1 MKDAPVRRPGFF
13 TGAAVCVAVAALAQ
27 LPLIGNRIFYY
38 WDDSA
43 AQFLPMWYHL
53 GHLVLSGQWPTL
65 LDLHTWMGGNVAGEA
80 LFGSYNPLNVAN
92 FLLVAVLP
100 DLAIAAALVKT
111 EFLVLLALGTYLV
124 CREYGARRA
133 TSAAV
138 AVALPFSGFTLYFDT
153 ASWASGLISFACVP
167 FAWWSLH
174 RAARGALNPF
184 WAFLIGALAITSGNP
199 YGVLGVCVVVL
210 GLLAE
215 AGIRRSW
222 RTFRIILVLG
232 VCIGLVVPLVFL
244 PLALIGPV
252 TWRAGWG
259 VLNDGF
265 LVPSGTDLLAMSV
278 PGYLPRIR
286 AFDGA
291 DGLRVPATY
300 FAWFVLPLAPWL
312 NWRVLRNRALAGA
325 FVVTLG
331 FLALTLGPSSLWMFR
346 WPLRLVEYC
355 YLGLAVLVAVAASD
369 GIRTT
374 RVGPRILAT
383 AGILLGGTYLAW
395 ATTPTRLGWD
405 LAGLGVVAVF
415 TALAVWAHRHGPG
428 AFGAVLVAGTA
439 AVLGLQLAA
448 FPGNFNVKPY
458 YYPHSVKALRSAFAG
473 RYQGET
479 LQIASFRTVS
489 DTVGLGPDKAWRY
502 FLFGYSYQVAGVDAV
517 NSYTGMGFSAFS
529 DTLCLDGFGSSCAR
543 AYSNLWQPT
552 SSGAPL
558 ADLMRLRTIVV
569 ENALVGD
576 LTVPSGWQV
585 TEHDQVVTVL
595 RRTGPIP
602 WPEGRLSSAGPAV
615 AVTRDTSGDA
625 TSESVRFTTTG
636 QGSRRLV
643 FARLAWPGYQA
654 RVDGREIPVMTG
666 PAGLLAVDLP
676 PGVTAGE
683 LTLNWTPPGL
693 WTGAGI
699 AALATLG
706 ALTLS
711 VVTRRARR

>member
-1 MKDAPVRRPGFF
+1 MKDAPVRRLGLV
-13 TGAAVCVAVAALAQ
+13 TGAAVCLVVAVLAQ

-43 AQFLPMWYHL
+43 AQFLPMWYRL
-53 GHLVLSGQWPTL
+53 GRLVGSGHWPTL

-80 LFGSYNPLNVAN
+80 LFGIYNPLNVAN
-92 FLLVAVLP
+92 FLLVAALP
-100 DLAIAAALVKT
+100 DLAVAAALVKT

-133 TSAAV
+133 VSAAV
-138 AVALPFSGFTLYFDT
+138 AIALPFSGFTLYFDT

-167 FAWWSLH
+167 FVWWSLR

-215 AGIRRSW
+215 LGLRRSW
-222 RTFRIILVLG
+222 RAFRITLLLG
-232 VCIGLVVPLVFL
+232 VCVGLVVPLVFL
-244 PLALIGPV
+244 PLALTGPV

-265 LVPSGTDLLAMSV
+265 LVPNGTDLLAMSV
-278 PGYLPRIR
+278 PGHLPRIR

-291 DGLRVPATY
+291 DSLRVPAMY

-312 NWRVLRNRALAGA
+312 NWRVLRNRALVGA

-355 YLGLAVLVAVAASD
+355 YLGLGVLVAVAASD
-369 GIRTT
+369 GLRTT
-374 RVGPRILAT
+374 RVGTRILGT
-383 AGILLGGTYLAW
+383 AGILLAGTYLAW

-405 LAGLGVVAVF
+405 LAGLGVVSAL
-415 TALAVWAHRHGPG
+415 TALAVWAHRHGTA
-428 AFGAVLVAGTA
+428 AFGAALVAGTA

-458 YYPHSVKALRSAFAG
+458 YYPHSVNALRSTFAD

-479 LQIASFRTVS
+479 LQIASFRTAS

-529 DTLCLDGFGSSCAR
+529 DTFCLDGFGSSCAQ
-543 AYSNLWQPT
+543 AYPNLWQPT
-552 SSGAPL
+552 TSGAPV

-569 ENALVGD
+569 ENALVGEVA
-576 LTVPSGWQV
+576 VPPGWQV
-585 TEHDQVVTVL
+585 VEHDQVVTVL
-595 RRTGPIP
+595 RRTGPLP
-602 WPEGRLSSAGPAV
+602 WPEGTLSFAGPAV
-615 AVTRDTSGDA
+615 AVTRDTSGDS
-625 TSESVRFTTTG
+625 TSESVRFTATG

-654 RVDGREIPVMTG
+654 RIDGQDIPIATG
-666 PAGLLAVDLP
+666 PSGLLAVDLP
-676 PGVTAGE
+676 PGVTTGE
-683 LTLNWTPPGL
+683 LTLRWTPPGL
-693 WTGAGI
+693 WAGAGL
-699 AALATLG
+699 AALAALG
-706 ALTLS
+706 ALALGL
-711 VVTRRARR
+711 VTRRARR

>member
-1 MKDAPVRRPGFF
+1 MRKLGLV
-13 TGAAVCVAVAALAQ
+13 TGVAVCAVVAVLAQ

-53 GHLVLSGQWPTL
+53 GHLVASGHWPTV

-80 LFGSYNPLNVAN
+80 LFGIYNPLNVAN
-92 FLLVAVLP
+92 FLLVAALP
-100 DLAIAAALVKT
+100 DLAIAAAVVKT
-111 EFLVLLALGTYLV
+111 EFLMLLALGTYLV

-133 TSAAV
+133 VSAAV
-138 AVALPFSGFTLYFDT
+138 AIALPFSGFTLYFDT
-153 ASWASGLISFACVP
+153 ASWASGLISFAWVP
-167 FAWWSLH
+167 FVWWAFR
-174 RAARGALNPF
+174 RAGRGALNPF

-210 GLLAE
+210 GLLVE
-215 AGIRRSW
+215 LGLRRSW
-222 RTFRIILVLG
+222 RAFRITLILG
-232 VCIGLVVPLVFL
+232 VCAGLVVPLVFL
-244 PLALIGPV
+244 PLALTGPV

-265 LVPSGTDLLAMSV
+265 LVPNGTDLLALSV

-291 DGLRVPATY
+291 DGLGVPAMY
-300 FAWFVLPLAPWL
+300 FAWFVVPLAPWL

-355 YLGLAVLVAVAASD
+355 YLGLGVLVAVAASD
-369 GIRTT
+369 GLRTT
-374 RVGPRILAT
+374 RVGTRILGT
-383 AGILLGGTYLAW
+383 VGILLGGTYLAW
-395 ATTPTRLGWD
+395 ATTPARLGWD
-405 LAGLGVVAVF
+405 LAGLGLVAAL
-415 TALAVWAHRHGPG
+415 TGLAVWAHRRGTA
-428 AFGAVLVAGTA
+428 AFGAALVAGTA

-458 YYPHSVKALRSAFAG
+458 YYPHSVNALRSTFAD

-479 LQIASFRTVS
+479 LQIASYRTAS

-529 DTLCLDGFGSSCAR
+529 DTFCLDGFGSSCAR
-543 AYSNLWQPT
+543 AYPNLWQPT
-552 SSGAPL
+552 SSGAPV

-569 ENALVGD
+569 ENALVGAV
-576 LTVPSGWQV
+576 TVPPGWQV
-585 TEHDQVVTVL
+585 VEHDQVVTVL
-595 RRTGPIP
+595 RRAGPLP
-602 WPEGRLSSAGPAV
+602 WPEGTLSSAGPAIAV
-615 AVTRDTSGDA
+615 ARDASGGS
-625 TSESVRFTTTG
+625 TSESVRFTATG
-636 QGSRRLV
+636 EGARRLV

-654 RVDGREIPVMTG
+654 RVDGREIPVTTG
-666 PAGLLAVDLP
+666 PSGLLAVDLP

-683 LTLNWTPPGL
+683 LTLRWTPPGL
-693 WTGAGI
+693 WAGGGL

-706 ALTLS
+706 ALTLGIAM
-711 VVTRRARR
+711 RRARR